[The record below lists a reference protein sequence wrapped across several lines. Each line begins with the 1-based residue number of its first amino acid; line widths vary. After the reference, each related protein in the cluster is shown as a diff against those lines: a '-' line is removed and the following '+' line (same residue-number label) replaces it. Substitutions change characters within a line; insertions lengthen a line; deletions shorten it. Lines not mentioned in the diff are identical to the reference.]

1 MIPSDAS
8 AAVARLA
15 ESERLLAEERET
27 RRRIEAL
34 SLLLPTVASAL
45 DVREVFLRIS
55 EIVQQVLPHDI
66 MVLAFMHEGQRM
78 TTAFARTALST
89 TTFVPEG
96 LPVLPAL
103 RDETQADTLVRDVE
117 AVTRA
122 DGTVDVVFHA
132 EFPPD
137 EPDGE
142 WERASIVV
150 DEVRK
155 RLMLSRGYRCSVR
168 VRLRRQAQGIGALY
182 FASTVPGA
190 YDRSSVELARLV
202 ADHVS
207 LALAHKELAEAAER
221 AAEARGRAERLEARV
236 RDLTREAEERS
247 GAARIVGVSGRWQHV
262 LRQATRVAATD
273 TTVLLVGETGT
284 GKEVVARFVHRA
296 SPRGNGPLVAL
307 NCAALPET
315 LLESELFGHEKGAFS
330 GALATRIGR
339 VEQAAKGVLFLDEVG
354 EMSPNVQ
361 AKLLR
366 VLEQREFERLGS
378 GRTLK
383 ADVRVVAATH
393 RDLKAAVAKGTFRED
408 LYYRLHVF
416 EIALPPLRERPEDI
430 LPLAEA
436 FLEDFGRRMALPVA
450 GLSEEARD
458 VLLRQGWPG
467 NVRELRNVI
476 ERAVI
481 LCEGGLVTSE
491 HLPFGPAAAP
501 AAAPGPPPPGALHV
515 DTVEKG
521 LIESALERAKGNKS
535 LAARLLGLSRGQLY
549 QRMEKY
555 GLKG

>member
-1 MIPSDAS
+1 MVPLDAG

-15 ESERLLAEERET
+15 ESEKILAEEREA
-27 RRRIEAL
+27 RRRIAAL

-55 EIVQQVLPHDI
+55 EIVQQVLPHDV
-66 MVLAFMHEGQRM
+66 MVLAFMHEGRRM
-78 TTAFARTALST
+78 TTAFARTALAT
-89 TTFVPEG
+89 TAFVPEG

-122 DGTVDVVFHA
+122 DGAVDVVFHA
-132 EFPPD
+132 EFPPAA
-137 EPDGE
+137 PDGE
-142 WERASIVV
+142 WELASIVV

-168 VRLRRQAQGIGALY
+168 VRLLRQAKGIGALY
-182 FASTVPGA
+182 FASTVPGS
-190 YDRSSVELARLV
+190 YDRFSVELARVV

-207 LALAHKELAEAAER
+207 LALAHQELAEAAER
-221 AAEARGRAERLEARV
+221 AAEAKGRAERLEARV

-247 GAARIVGVSGRWQHV
+247 GAASIVGTSARWQHV
-262 LRQATRVAATD
+262 LRHATRVAATD
-273 TTVLLVGETGT
+273 TTVLLVGESGT

-296 SPRGNGPLVAL
+296 SPRANGPLVAL

-339 VEQAAKGVLFLDEVG
+339 IEQAAKGVLFLDEVG

-383 ADVRVVAATH
+383 ADVRVVAATN

-450 GLSEEARD
+450 GLSQEARD

-467 NVRELRNVI
+467 NVRE
-476 ERAVI
+476 
-481 LCEGGLVTSE
+481 EGSSPASTSPSGRRRRR
-491 HLPFGPAAAP
+491 HPRPARPRP
-501 AAAPGPPPPGALHV
+501 ARS
-515 DTVEKG
+515 T
-521 LIESALERAKGNKS
+521 STRW
-535 LAARLLGLSRGQLY
+535 RRG
-549 QRMEKY
+549 
-555 GLKG
+555 